1 MSIFDTPL
9 VLKVIRWL
17 RVRFVNLRSS
27 SRALSIFSSSS
38 RAAGSD
44 WPAADW
50 PAADWP
56 AADWVSRSF
65 ESISFDSVNSLFFSV
80 SRWESG
86 ELVVRSILRDP
97 SRISSCPSEG
107 SVSVFNGL
115 STPVS
120 KVSSLIFGLL
130 VAVII
135 SSNAFITTVFPSPS
149 GNVVI
154 VLIFSSF
161 SKILVACAEFSSM
174 LLRGSGREY
183 RHFRVIDFGASFS
196 LCCPQKAIRPF
207 RRICTRSPRLAGSL
221 EGNNYLP
228 Y

>member
-1 MSIFDTPL
+1 M
-9 VLKVIRWL
+9 KVIRWL
-17 RVRFVNLRSS
+17 RVRFIILRSS

-80 SRWESG
+80 SHWESG

-161 SKILVACAEFSSM
+161 SKILVACAECSSM

-183 RHFRVIDFGASFS
+183 RHFRVIDFGAPFS
-196 LCCPQKAIRPF
+196 YVLPPKSNPPFPQNFVPALHVWRE
-207 RRICTRSPRLAGSL
+207 AW